1 MINIFYKSL
10 AIFYIMHNMT
20 HSSSMFWRV
29 FFYEVLQY
37 HFRKIFKKC
46 KYHCSIS
53 LEILS
58 GAFIEM
64 LMNFKMIFFWFQ
76 TDFTMI
82 RGMIKKISLEGH
94 AVLLSSMEE
103 RKTGWLIFLMKENIL
118 SEDTFLILKHTHIK
132 SAKSNVAIFLTN
144 NTICDVL
151 EKVNSVLS
159 SLNLIN
165 SQKHHIVSAILLI
178 STYFLNTWNV
188 TSINFSTW
196 RIQRPIKVANWNINP
211 SLINFLTSQGE
222 GQECF

>member
-37 HFRKIFKKC
+37 HFRKILKKC

-53 LEILS
+53 LEIIS

-64 LMNFKMIFFWFQ
+64 LMNLETTFFFCSFWFQ
-76 TDFTMI
+76 TGFTML

-103 RKTGWLIFLMKENIL
+103 RKIGWLIFLMKENIL
-118 SEDTFLILKHTHIK
+118 SEMFLILKHTHK
-132 SAKSNVAIFLTN
+132 
-144 NTICDVL
+144 IC
-151 EKVNSVLS
+151 K
-159 SLNLIN
+159 
-165 SQKHHIVSAILLI
+165 K
-178 STYFLNTWNV
+178 
-188 TSINFSTW
+188 
-196 RIQRPIKVANWNINP
+196 
-211 SLINFLTSQGE
+211 
-222 GQECF
+222 